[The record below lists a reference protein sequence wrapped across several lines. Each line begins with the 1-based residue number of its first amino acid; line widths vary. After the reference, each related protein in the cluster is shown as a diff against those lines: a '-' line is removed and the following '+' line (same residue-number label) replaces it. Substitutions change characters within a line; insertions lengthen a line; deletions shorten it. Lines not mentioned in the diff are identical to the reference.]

1 MSDQVTVGQAFQ
13 QGMREEMT
21 RDDTIFVLGT
31 DLFIRGG
38 HFAQVKGIGPE
49 FGHDR
54 VIDAP
59 ISEAAMVAAGV
70 GAALNGMRPV
80 VDLNFMD
87 FAFGAMDE
95 IVNQAAKAR
104 YLWGKPVPLV
114 MRASSGIAL
123 YAAQHNNSLEAWFM
137 HTPGLVVVMPSTPA
151 DTKGILKSALR
162 GDDPVMFF
170 MHKRLTGVRGEVG
183 GPDDLVP
190 IGKAAI
196 VRPGRHVTLVSSGIV
211 VQKAVKAAA
220 ALAAEG
226 IEAEVIDLRTIIP
239 LDIDLIADSVR
250 KTGRCDRRTE
260 EPPYASVASEIAASI
275 QEEIFEYLDAP
286 VVRITAAHAPIPH
299 APQLM
304 EALLPQ
310 VDTVVEAVRR
320 SVARWPASQDVA
332 EIVVARSH

>member
-1 MSDQVTVGQAFQ
+1 MSEQVTVGQAFQ
-13 QGMREEMT
+13 QGMREEMA
-21 RDDTIFVLGT
+21 RDETIFVLGT

-49 FGHDR
+49 FGRDR
-54 VIDAP
+54 VIDSP

-70 GAALNGMRPV
+70 GAAMNGMRPV

-114 MRASSGIAL
+114 IRASSGVAL

-137 HTPGLVVVMPSTPA
+137 HTPGLVVVMPSNPA
-151 DTKGILKSALR
+151 DTKGIIKSALR
-162 GDDPVMFF
+162 GEDPVIFF
-170 MHKRLTGVRGEVG
+170 MHKRLTGTRGEVG

-196 VRPGRHVTLVSSGIV
+196 ARPGRHVTLISSGIV
-211 VQKAVKAAA
+211 VQKTLKAAT

-226 IEAEVIDLRTIIP
+226 IEAEVIDLRTISP
-239 LDIDLIADSVR
+239 LDIDLIAESVR
-250 KTGRCDRRTE
+250 KTGRAIVVTE

-275 QEEIFEYLDAP
+275 QEEIFDYLDAP
-286 VVRITAAHAPIPH
+286 VARLTAAHAPIPH

-310 VDTVVEAVRR
+310 VESIVKAVQR
-320 SVARWPASQDVA
+320 SVERWPASDDVDQ
-332 EIVVARSH
+332 IVTQN

>member
-1 MSDQVTVGQAFQ
+1 MSEQVTVGQAFQ

-21 RDDTIFVLGT
+21 RDETIFVLGT

-49 FGHDR
+49 FGRER

-70 GAALNGMRPV
+70 GAAMNGMRPV

-104 YLWGKPVPLV
+104 YLWGKAVPLV
-114 MRASSGIAL
+114 IRASSGIAL

-162 GDDPVMFF
+162 GEDPVVFF
-170 MHKRLTGVRGEVG
+170 MHKRLTGARGEVG
-183 GPDDLVP
+183 GPDDLIP
-190 IGKAAI
+190 IGKANV
-196 VRPGRHVTLVSSGIV
+196 VRPGRHVTLVSTGIV
-211 VQKAVKAAA
+211 VQKTLKAAE
-220 ALAAEG
+220 ALAADG
-226 IEAEVIDLRTIIP
+226 IEAEVIDLRTIFP
-239 LDIDLIADSVR
+239 LDLDLIADSVR
-250 KTGRCDRRTE
+250 KTGRAIVVTE
-260 EPPYASVASEIAASI
+260 EPPYASVASEVAASI
-275 QEEIFEYLDAP
+275 QEGVFEYLDAP
-286 VVRITAAHAPIPH
+286 VARITAAHAPIPH

-310 VDTVVEAVRR
+310 VETVVHAVRR
-320 SVARWPASQDVA
+320 SVERWPSS
-332 EIVVARSH
+332 EEG

>member
-1 MSDQVTVGQAFQ
+1 MGEQVTVGQAFQ
-13 QGMREEMT
+13 QGIREEMT
-21 RDDTIFVLGT
+21 RDESIFVLGT

-49 FGHDR
+49 FGPDR

-70 GAALNGMRPV
+70 GAAMNGMRPV

-95 IVNQAAKAR
+95 IANQAAKSR
-104 YLWGKPVPLV
+104 YLWGKPLPLV
-114 MRASSGIAL
+114 IRASSGIAL

-137 HTPGLVVVMPSTPA
+137 HTPGLVVVMPSTPH

-162 GDDPVMFF
+162 GEDPVVFF
-170 MHKRLTGVRGEVG
+170 MHKRLTGFRGEVG
-183 GPDDLVP
+183 GPDELVP
-190 IGKAAI
+190 IGKATI
-196 VRPGRHVTLVSSGIV
+196 VRPGRHVTLIASGV
-211 VQKAVKAAA
+211 VVHKALRAAA

-226 IEAEVIDLRTIIP
+226 VDAEVVDLRTIFP
-239 LDIDLIADSVR
+239 LDLDLIAESVR
-250 KTGRCDRRTE
+250 KTGRVVVVTE
-260 EPPYASVASEIAASI
+260 EPQYASVASEVAASI
-275 QEEIFEYLDAP
+275 QEDLFEWLDAP
-286 VVRITAAHAPIPH
+286 VGRVTAAHAPIPH

-310 VDTVVEAVRR
+310 SETVVAAVRR
-320 SVARWPASQDVA
+320 SIARWPASDA
-332 EIVVARSH
+332 A

>member
-1 MSDQVTVGQAFQ
+1 MTEQVTVGQAFQ

-38 HFAQVKGIGPE
+38 HFAQVKGLGPE
-49 FGHDR
+49 FGRDR

-70 GAALNGMRPV
+70 GAAMNGMRPV

-114 MRASSGIAL
+114 IRASSGVAL

-137 HTPGLVVVMPSTPA
+137 HTPGLVVVMPSNA
-151 DTKGILKSALR
+151 SDTKGLLKSALR
-162 GDDPVMFF
+162 GEDPVVFF
-170 MHKRLTGVRGEVG
+170 MHKRLTGSRGEVG

-190 IGKAAI
+190 IGKAKV
-196 VRPGRHVTLVSSGIV
+196 VRAGGKATLVSSGIV
-211 VQKAVKAAA
+211 VAKVLKAAD
-220 ALAAEG
+220 ALSAEG
-226 IEAEVIDLRTIIP
+226 VDVEVIDLRTISP
-239 LDIDLIADSVR
+239 LDMDTIAGSVR
-250 KTGRCDRRTE
+250 KTGRAIVVTE

-275 QEEIFEYLDAP
+275 QEDVFEYLDAP
-286 VVRITAAHAPIPH
+286 VARVTAAHSPIPH

-304 EALLPQ
+304 EALIPQ
-310 VDTVVEAVRR
+310 VEGVVKAVRA
-320 SVARWPASQDVA
+320 SLERWPPS
-332 EIVVARSH
+332 ES